1 MIRMETQVGAGQFSG
16 ERNFPDQNIFP
27 VNGGKDFHRFAVG
40 FQMQSAPVPL
50 REERVRH
57 DRFPDGHAVVGNGH
71 KHGIFA
77 VHGKDK
83 VKFFADA
90 RFRRDCCFGD
100 DFLPLDEFGLCR
112 LGGDRVRGVAGT
124 EFQRAVKNGQP
135 GQHCEAVV
143 EQARLCIRLDGR
155 PDAGTVCPDR
165 IVEEPEP
172 GTVSHAGNMIV
183 IIAEIFKEINSVAG
197 LDEGDRFF
205 QIQTGGIGR
214 AGRKKQQCAEQTA
227 GQQGACG

>member
-1 MIRMETQVGAGQFSG
+1 METQVGAGQFSG

-40 FQMQSAPVPL
+40 FQVQSAPVPL

-90 RFRRDCCFGD
+90 RFGGDRSFGN
-100 DFLPLDEFGLCR
+100 DFLPLDEFCLCR

-143 EQARLCIRLDGR
+143 EQARLCICLNGR

-172 GTVSHAGNMIV
+172 GTVSHAGNVIV
-183 IIAEIFKEINSVAG
+183 IIAEVFKKIDAVSG
-197 LDEGDRFF
+197 LDEGNRFF